1 MKLMKTLFLH
11 LLFCGPLLHAQ
22 SLPTPFELDSN
33 QTATYEEI
41 IHYYELLDDQFEEM
55 QLQEVGPTDI
65 RLPLHA
71 VILNK
76 AGIFERRPEQL
87 VLFVNNG
94 IHPGEP
100 CGVDASM
107 IWVRDLLEYELLP
120 EDMTIVLMPIYNV
133 GGALN
138 RNRYSRANQLG
149 PESHGFRGNARNY
162 DLNRDFIKCDT
173 KNAKTF
179 NRLFTYWQPHFFV
192 DTHTSNGADY
202 QHTMTLI
209 PSLADRLPEPMGS
222 FMRAGLLPE
231 LYDRMTKK
239 GWDMVPYVYARTTPD
254 EGIIAFP
261 DWPRYSSG
269 YAALH
274 HAYGFTTETHM
285 LKPFTDR
292 VWSTHAILETFFETA
307 IEHRDAIQQ
316 TVDSARS
323 AFRQKQPYA
332 LGAELDTSR
341 YTMIPFKGY
350 TADYKPSA
358 ISGEPRLYY
367 DHERPFSMEIPYY
380 EFYRLTAKVDLPE
393 GYLIPAA
400 YQEVIDRLLWNGIE
414 LQPVEVGSAYPVEVY
429 TIEDYKTTGRP
440 YEGHYLHSDV
450 EVSQENTS
458 YTARE
463 GDVYVPLQQT
473 GWRYILE
480 TLEPKGKDSFF
491 AWNFMDAILQR
502 KEGYSSYV
510 FEDTAAKLLEQNAD
524 LRIAFAE
531 AKKAHPEWKDQKGA
545 ALRWIYLNSP
555 YAETTVNRYPIL
567 RVVNR

>member
-1 MKLMKTLFLH
+1 
-11 LLFCGPLLHAQ
+11 
-22 SLPTPFELDSN
+22 
-33 QTATYEEI
+33 
-41 IHYYELLDDQFEEM
+41 
-55 QLQEVGPTDI
+55 
-65 RLPLHA
+65 
-71 VILNK
+71 
-76 AGIFERRPEQL
+76 
-87 VLFVNNG
+87 
-94 IHPGEP
+94 
-100 CGVDASM
+100 
-107 IWVRDLLEYELLP
+107 
-120 EDMTIVLMPIYNV
+120 
-133 GGALN
+133 
-138 RNRYSRANQLG
+138 
-149 PESHGFRGNARNY
+149 
-162 DLNRDFIKCDT
+162 
-173 KNAKTF
+173 
-179 NRLFTYWQPHFFV
+179 
-192 DTHTSNGADY
+192 
-202 QHTMTLI
+202 
-209 PSLADRLPEPMGS
+209 
-222 FMRAGLLPE
+222 
-231 LYDRMTKK
+231 
-239 GWDMVPYVYARTTPD
+239 
-254 EGIIAFP
+254 
-261 DWPRYSSG
+261 
-269 YAALH
+269 
-274 HAYGFTTETHM
+274 
-285 LKPFTDR
+285 
-292 VWSTHAILETFFETA
+292 
-307 IEHRDAIQQ
+307 
-316 TVDSARS
+316 
-323 AFRQKQPYA
+323 
-332 LGAELDTSR
+332 
-341 YTMIPFKGY
+341 
-350 TADYKPSA
+350 
-358 ISGEPRLYY
+358 
-367 DHERPFSMEIPYY
+367 MEIPYY

>member
-1 MKLMKTLFLH
+1 MKRLFLPLFV
-11 LLFCGPLLHAQ
+11 LLPVFVLAQ
-22 SLPTPFELDSN
+22 ALATPFELDSN
-33 QTATYEEI
+33 QSATYEEI
-41 IHYYELLDDQFEEM
+41 IHHYEKLDDQFES
-55 QLQEVGPTDI
+55 LSLTEVGETDI
-65 RLPLHA
+65 GKPLHA
-71 VILNK
+71 AILNK
-76 AGIFERRPEQL
+76 DGVFERQADQL
-87 VLFVNNG
+87 ILFINNG

-107 IWVRDLLEYELLP
+107 IWVRDLLEYEMLP
-120 EDMTIVLMPIYNV
+120 DNMTIVLIPMYNV

-138 RNRYSRANQLG
+138 RNSTTRANQIG

-173 KNAKTF
+173 KNAQTF
-179 NRLFTYWQPHFFV
+179 NQLLAYWQPHIFI

-209 PSLADRLPEPMGS
+209 PSLADRLPQPMGK
-222 FMRAGLLPE
+222 FMRADLLPE
-231 LYDRMTKK
+231 LYDRMKQK
-239 GWDMVPYVYARTTPD
+239 GWDMVPYVYARSTPD
-254 EGIIAFP
+254 QGIIAFP

-285 LKPFTDR
+285 LKPFADR

-323 AFRQKQPYA
+323 AFRQIQSYA
-332 LGAELDTSR
+332 LGAELDTTR
-341 YTMIPFKGY
+341 YTIIPFKGY

-358 ISGEPRLYY
+358 ISGQPRLYY
-367 DHERPFSMEIPYY
+367 DHDRPFSKDIPYY

-400 YQEVIDRLLWNGIE
+400 YQEVIDRLLWNGID
-414 LQPVEVGSAYPVEVY
+414 LQPIEVGSDYAVEVY
-429 TIEDYKTTGRP
+429 TIEDFQTVNRP
-440 YEGHYLHSDV
+440 YEGHYLHSNV
-450 EVSQENTS
+450 ELSQSAEN
-458 YTARE
+458 YRARE
-463 GDVYVPLQQT
+463 GDVYVPLQQN

-510 FEDTAAKLLEQNAD
+510 FEDTAAKLLEQDAD
-524 LRIAFAE
+524 LRTSFAE
-531 AKKAHPEWKDQKGA
+531 AKKAHPEWEENPGQ
-545 ALRWIYLNSP
+545 ALRWIYLQSP